1 MALSRLIYCSQP
13 FGYDQPML
21 NGILAD
27 ARTYNPKNNITGA
40 LICRE
45 DIFLQLLEG
54 PEKQLK
60 HTYDAIQND
69 DRHINV
75 HHLINQPVGK
85 RLFPAWAMKDDPVKT
100 WMWSREEVS
109 NGIVKSLSE
118 KEVKEVFLKLS
129 REATIFNF

>member
-1 MALSRLIYCSQP
+1 MVLSRLIYCSQP

-54 PEKQLK
+54 PEDKLLL
-60 HTYDAIQND
+60 TYNKILND
-69 DRHINV
+69 DRHLDIELLV
-75 HHLINQPVGK
+75 KELCDD
-85 RLFPAWAMKDDPVKT
+85 RLFPSWSMKDDPAKT
-100 WMWSREEVS
+100 WFWTKDEIDSGILTTVS
-109 NGIVKSLSE
+109 KSDLLG
-118 KEVKEVFLKLS
+118 VFDKVALNLKD
-129 REATIFNF
+129 

>member
-1 MALSRLIYCSQP
+1 MLLSRLIYCSQP

-54 PEKQLK
+54 PEDKILL
-60 HTYDAIQND
+60 TYNRILND
-69 DRHINV
+69 DRHLDIELLV
-75 HHLINQPVGK
+75 QEPCDD
-85 RLFPAWAMKDDPVKT
+85 RLFPTWSMKDDPAKT
-100 WMWSREEVS
+100 WFWTKDEIDAGILTSVSKNDILGVFDRIALNLRE
-109 NGIVKSLSE
+109 
-118 KEVKEVFLKLS
+118 
-129 REATIFNF
+129 

>member
-1 MALSRLIYCSQP
+1 MLLSRLIYCSQP

-54 PEKQLK
+54 PEDKLLL
-60 HTYDAIQND
+60 TYDKILND
-69 DRHINV
+69 DRHLDIELLV
-75 HHLINQPVGK
+75 KELCDD
-85 RLFPAWAMKDDPVKT
+85 RLFPSWSMKDDPAKT
-100 WMWSREEVS
+100 WFWTKDEIDSGILTTVS
-109 NGIVKSLSE
+109 KSDLLG
-118 KEVKEVFLKLS
+118 VFDKVALNLKH
-129 REATIFNF
+129 

>member
-27 ARTYNPKNNITGA
+27 ARTYNPQNHITGA

-54 PEKQLK
+54 PEDKILLTYNRILK
-60 HTYDAIQND
+60 D
-69 DRHINV
+69 DRHLDIELLV
-75 HHLINQPVGK
+75 QEHCDD
-85 RLFPAWAMKDDPVKT
+85 RLFPTWSMKDDPAKT
-100 WMWSREEVS
+100 WFWTKDEIDAGILTSVSKNDILGVFDRIALNLRE
-109 NGIVKSLSE
+109 
-118 KEVKEVFLKLS
+118 
-129 REATIFNF
+129 

>member
-1 MALSRLIYCSQP
+1 MLLSRLIYCSQP

-54 PEKQLK
+54 PEDKLLI
-60 HTYDAIQND
+60 TYDKILND
-69 DRHINV
+69 DRHLDIELLV
-75 HHLINQPVGK
+75 KELCDD
-85 RLFPAWAMKDDPVKT
+85 RLFPSWSMKDDPAKT
-100 WMWSREEVS
+100 WFWTKDEIDSGILTTVS
-109 NGIVKSLSE
+109 KSDLLG
-118 KEVKEVFLKLS
+118 VFDKVALNLKG
-129 REATIFNF
+129 

>member
-1 MALSRLIYCSQP
+1 MVLSRLIYCSQP

-54 PEKQLK
+54 PEDKILL
-60 HTYDAIQND
+60 TYDRILND
-69 DRHINV
+69 DRHLNIELLV
-75 HHLINQPVGK
+75 QEPCDD
-85 RLFPAWAMKDDPVKT
+85 RLFPTWSMKDDPAKT
-100 WMWSREEVS
+100 WFWNKDDIDSGILTSVS
-109 NGIVKSLSE
+109 KTDLLGVFDRIALNL
-118 KEVKEVFLKLS
+118 KE
-129 REATIFNF
+129 

>member
-1 MALSRLIYCSQP
+1 MLLSRLIYCSQP

-54 PEKQLK
+54 PEDKLLL
-60 HTYDAIQND
+60 TYDKILND
-69 DRHINV
+69 DRHLDIELLV
-75 HHLINQPVGK
+75 KELCDD
-85 RLFPAWAMKDDPVKT
+85 RLFPSWSMKDDPAKT
-100 WMWSREEVS
+100 WFWTKDEIDAGVLTTVS
-109 NGIVKSLSE
+109 KTDLL
-118 KEVKEVFLKLS
+118 EVFDRVASSIKS
-129 REATIFNF
+129 

>member
-1 MALSRLIYCSQP
+1 MVLSRLIYCSQP

-54 PEKQLK
+54 PEDKILL
-60 HTYDAIQND
+60 TYNRILND
-69 DRHINV
+69 DRHLDIELLV
-75 HHLINQPVGK
+75 QEPCDD
-85 RLFPAWAMKDDPVKT
+85 RLFPTWSMKDDPAKT
-100 WMWSREEVS
+100 WFWTKDEIDAGILTSVSKNDILGVFDRIALNLRE
-109 NGIVKSLSE
+109 
-118 KEVKEVFLKLS
+118 
-129 REATIFNF
+129 

>member
-1 MALSRLIYCSQP
+1 MLLSRLIYCSQP

-54 PEKQLK
+54 PEDKLLL
-60 HTYDAIQND
+60 TYNKILND
-69 DRHINV
+69 DRHLDIELLV
-75 HHLINQPVGK
+75 KELCED
-85 RLFPAWAMKDDPVKT
+85 RLFPTWSMKDDPAKT
-100 WMWSREEVS
+100 WFWTKDEIDSGILSTVS
-109 NGIVKSLSE
+109 KNDLLG
-118 KEVKEVFLKLS
+118 VFDKV
-129 REATIFNF
+129 A

>member
-1 MALSRLIYCSQP
+1 MVLSRLIYCSQP

-54 PEKQLK
+54 PEDKLLL
-60 HTYDAIQND
+60 TYDKILND
-69 DRHINV
+69 DRHLDIELLV
-75 HHLINQPVGK
+75 KELCDD
-85 RLFPAWAMKDDPVKT
+85 RLFPSWSMKDDPAKT
-100 WMWSREEVS
+100 WFWTKDEIDSGILSTVS
-109 NGIVKSLSE
+109 KSDLLG
-118 KEVKEVFLKLS
+118 VFDKV
-129 REATIFNF
+129 A

>member
-1 MALSRLIYCSQP
+1 MILSRLIYCSQP

-54 PEKQLK
+54 PEDKLLL
-60 HTYDAIQND
+60 TYDKILND
-69 DRHINV
+69 DRHLDIELLV
-75 HHLINQPVGK
+75 KELCDD
-85 RLFPAWAMKDDPVKT
+85 RLFPNWSMKDDPAKT
-100 WMWSREEVS
+100 WFWTKDEIDSGILTTVS
-109 NGIVKSLSE
+109 KSDLL
-118 KEVKEVFLKLS
+118 EVFDKVALNLKD
-129 REATIFNF
+129 

>member
-1 MALSRLIYCSQP
+1 MVLSRLIYCSQP

-54 PEKQLK
+54 PEDKILL
-60 HTYDAIQND
+60 TYDRILND
-69 DRHINV
+69 DRHLNIELLV
-75 HHLINQPVGK
+75 QEPCDD
-85 RLFPAWAMKDDPVKT
+85 RLFPTWSMKDDPAKT
-100 WMWSREEVS
+100 WFWTKDEIDSGILTSVS
-109 NGIVKSLSE
+109 KTDLLGVFDRIALNL
-118 KEVKEVFLKLS
+118 KE
-129 REATIFNF
+129 

>member
-1 MALSRLIYCSQP
+1 MVLSRLIYCSQP

-54 PEKQLK
+54 PEDKILL
-60 HTYDAIQND
+60 TYNRILND
-69 DRHINV
+69 DRHLDIELLV
-75 HHLINQPVGK
+75 QEPCDD
-85 RLFPAWAMKDDPVKT
+85 RLFPTWSMKDDPAKT
-100 WMWSREEVS
+100 WFWTKDEIDAGILTSVSKNDLLGVFDRIALNLRE
-109 NGIVKSLSE
+109 
-118 KEVKEVFLKLS
+118 
-129 REATIFNF
+129 

>member
-1 MALSRLIYCSQP
+1 MVLSRLIYCSQP

-54 PEKQLK
+54 PEDKILL
-60 HTYDAIQND
+60 TYNRILND
-69 DRHINV
+69 DRHLDIE
-75 HHLINQPVGK
+75 LLFQEPCDD
-85 RLFPAWAMKDDPVKT
+85 RLFPSWSMKDDPAKT
-100 WMWSREEVS
+100 WFWTKDEIDAGILTSVSKNDLLGVFDRIALNLRE
-109 NGIVKSLSE
+109 
-118 KEVKEVFLKLS
+118 
-129 REATIFNF
+129 